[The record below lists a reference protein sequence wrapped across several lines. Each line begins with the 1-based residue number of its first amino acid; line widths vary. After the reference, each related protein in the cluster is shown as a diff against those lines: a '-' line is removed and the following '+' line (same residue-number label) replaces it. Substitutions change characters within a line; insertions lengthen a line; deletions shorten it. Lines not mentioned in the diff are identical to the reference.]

1 MGPRMR
7 GYWFMTWLGLVANL
21 LALPAIGVLAFRP
34 DSSAGFQVTNI
45 SLAFSWLGRPRSSA
59 SSPAPVSLAQ
69 RGWV

>member
-34 DSSAGFQVTNI
+34 DSAGFQATNI
-45 SLAFSWLGRPRSSA
+45 GHVFLAW
-59 SSPAPVSLAQ
+59 PATIVGIVACAGLLAQ
-69 RGWV
+69 RG